1 MRFDD
6 PHSFA
11 RPWETSVQHLALDLE
26 VDFGQRQLTG
36 TATLGLKRSDG
47 ASELVLDTRDLAID
61 QVQGDDGKALDF
73 AFGGDQ
79 GILGRPLVISLA
91 PSTQSVSL
99 SYRTSPNATAL
110 QWLEPAQTANGNH
123 PLLFTQSQAILAR
136 TWVPLQDSPAVRFTY
151 EAQVRVPTG
160 MIALMSARNPRRR
173 NGDGKYSFKMTQPI
187 PSYLMA
193 LAVGNLEFQ
202 SLGPRTGVYA
212 EPETIDAASWELA
225 GTESMIAAAEN
236 LYGAYRWGRY
246 DLLILPPSFP
256 FGGMENPRLTFAT
269 PTILAGDRSL
279 VSLVA
284 HELAHS
290 WSGNLVTNASWNDF
304 WLNEGF
310 TTYFEHRIMEAL
322 YGTEH
327 AEMLALI
334 SRQELD
340 HEIET
345 LGASSPDTH
354 LQLSLAGRDPDDGM
368 NLIAYDKGF
377 FFLRMLEE
385 AVGRSAWDDFVRR
398 YFDEFAFQ
406 SMSTER
412 FLDYLETTLLAP
424 AGTSSE
430 RLHVDDWV
438 FGPGLPADAPRP
450 SSPALARVEQ
460 EIQRLLAG
468 TPAAEL
474 ATEGWETQRK
484 LHFLRNLPGALK
496 ERQLADI
503 DKTFG
508 FTETGNCEILAAWL
522 LLTIRHAYQPAD
534 AALERFLM
542 SQGRRKFL
550 KPLYD
555 ELARTEAGSKRAI
568 EIFERAKPGY
578 HPVAAHTIEALL
590 RC

>member
-36 TATLGLKRSDG
+36 TATLELKRSDG
-47 ASELVLDTRDLAID
+47 ASELVLDTWGLAID
-61 QVQGDDGKALDF
+61 QVQGNDGKALDF
-73 AFGGDQ
+73 AFGEDQ

-322 YGTEH
+322 YGTDH

-424 AGTSSE
+424 AGTSRE

-555 ELARTEAGSKRAI
+555 ELARTEAGCKRAV

-590 RC
+590 R